1 MLSSSFAVIVRE
13 LLVTSNLYLFGFLLV
28 LQFERA
34 VVSKVMGQVLESY
47 NMSFKDVLKVI
58 VTKMDLADGL
68 VDQLGVVDS

>member
-13 LLVTSNLYLFGFLLV
+13 LSVTSNLCLFGFLLV

-47 NMSFKDVLKVI
+47 NMSFRDVLKVI

-68 VDQLGVVDS
+68 VNQLSVVDS